1 MKKILMTAGL
11 LISIASSYAQAESFF
26 GLSTKT
32 DSPIE
37 NISIKCGGAGGAIL
51 ISEKNE
57 DIRHAD
63 SFNDLVGYKL
73 ADVTIEE
80 NDPTKHLISF
90 KAKFWGEDV
99 TGETSIVNNDDGS
112 EQLVLNYLDQ
122 TMQCEVVK

>member
-1 MKKILMTAGL
+1 MTAGL

-26 GLSTKT
+26 ELSTKT

-63 SFNDLVGYKL
+63 SFNDLAGLKL
-73 ADVTIEE
+73 TDVVIS
-80 NDPTKHLISF
+80 NKDGGDAKHLISF
-90 KAKFWGEDV
+90 TAKLWDKEV
-99 TGETSIVNNDDGS
+99 TGETSIVTNADGS
-112 EQLVLNYLDQ
+112 EQLVLNYLEQ
-122 TMQCEVVK
+122 TMKCEVVK

>member
-1 MKKILMTAGL
+1 MTAGL

-63 SFNDLVGYKL
+63 SFNDLIGYKL
-73 ADVTIEE
+73 ADVTIKEI
-80 NDPTKHLISF
+80 NATKHLISF
-90 KAKFWGEDV
+90 KAKYWGEEV
-99 TGETSIVNNDDGS
+99 TGETSIVTNAHRS
-112 EQLVLNYLDQ
+112 EQLVLNYLGQ
-122 TMQCEVVK
+122 TINCEIVK